1 MSNGSSAALALG
13 LGVAGGAAIWY
24 LTRDAKRPSGET
36 PKGEAPNSN
45 TPAAST
51 PALAAPPSAPSV
63 GPPPPRVSGPCSL
76 KVDKSGLMADGESVD
91 IATAVERCKA
101 AGKVEW
107 IVLPD
112 APSAI
117 VVELA
122 NALSAAKLP
131 VTMKK

>member
-13 LGVAGGAAIWY
+13 LGVAGGAALWFF
-24 LTRDAKRPSGET
+24 TRDKEKPSGDK
-36 PKGEAPNSN
+36 PNDDKPNASGGPSASAP
-45 TPAAST
+45 P
-51 PALAAPPSAPSV
+51 AAPPSTSTV

-76 KVDKSGLMADGESVD
+76 KVDKGGVMADGESVTV
-91 IATAVERCKA
+91 ATAVERCKA
-101 AGKVEW
+101 AGRVEW

-112 APSAI
+112 APSAV

-131 VTMKK
+131 VTMRK

>member
-24 LTRDAKRPSGET
+24 LTRDSKTPKDDAPKGDAPSGIAPT
-36 PKGEAPNSN
+36 P
-45 TPAAST
+45 ST
-51 PALAAPPSAPSV
+51 PALPASPSAPAV
-63 GPPPPRVSGPCSL
+63 GAPPPRVAGPCSL
-76 KVDKSGLMADGESVD
+76 KVDKSGLMADGESVT